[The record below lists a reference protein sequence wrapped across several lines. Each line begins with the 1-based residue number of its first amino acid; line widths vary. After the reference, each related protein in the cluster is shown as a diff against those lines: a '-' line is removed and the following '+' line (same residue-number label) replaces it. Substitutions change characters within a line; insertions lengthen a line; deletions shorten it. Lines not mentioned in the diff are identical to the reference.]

1 VKSVLRAIDF
11 ISDQTGKIACWL
23 AVVLVALISYE
34 VTLRYVFNAP
44 TIWNFE
50 TSLMAGATMMAFGW
64 AYAHRHHHH
73 IRVDVFYSRL
83 SPRARAGIDVFGT
96 LLFFFPL
103 IFTFVRTSILWAKDA
118 WMNHLV
124 SNLTYW
130 YPPLAP
136 FRTVVALA
144 FLLLAIQGVAQFI
157 RDFYRLIR
165 NKSYD

>member
-1 VKSVLRAIDF
+1 
-11 ISDQTGKIACWL
+11 
-23 AVVLVALISYE
+23 
-34 VTLRYVFNAP
+34 
-44 TIWNFE
+44 
-50 TSLMAGATMMAFGW
+50 
-64 AYAHRHHHH
+64 
-73 IRVDVFYSRL
+73 
-83 SPRARAGIDVFGT
+83 
-96 LLFFFPL
+96 
-103 IFTFVRTSILWAKDA
+103 
-118 WMNHLV
+118 MNHLV